1 MDRFNALGRGL
12 QLMLVGSVLLLIDT
26 FLDWQSIDTPIGSF
40 GRSAWHGFGG
50 VLLGLL
56 VIVLLAWLAVQ
67 LAAVDIQLPVSA
79 TLVAA
84 FLAFLIFIIA
94 VLKNLVDDYSSFWS
108 YVGIVLAA
116 LIAVGAWMQVQ
127 ATGGVESLKTDAT
140 SLRPQTASTSST
152 EAPPPATEPAPP
164 PPAAESA
171 PPPPATESAPPPA
184 SEPSTAPSEPS
195 AAPQEPSDPTPPPSG
210 ESSEP
215 A

>member
-26 FLDWQSIDTPIGSF
+26 FLNWQSIDTPIGSF
-40 GRSAWHGFGG
+40 GRSAWHGLGG

-56 VIVLLAWLAVQ
+56 VIVLLAWLFVR

-79 TLVAA
+79 SLIAA

-127 ATGGVESLKTDAT
+127 ATGGMESLRTDAT
-140 SLRPQTASTSST
+140 SMMPASSGPAPTP
-152 EAPPPATEPAPP
+152 PPPAEPSAPPP
-164 PPAAESA
+164 PPAAEPPPAA
-171 PPPPATESAPPPA
+171 PPPPPP
-184 SEPSTAPSEPS
+184 
-195 AAPQEPSDPTPPPSG
+195 

-215 A
+215 TPPSGTESSEEPS